1 MSEKNEKNFQ
11 KFCVREDLSPFFDL
25 ISQKKD
31 KFELYF
37 SNLIKWNDKFNLTAI
52 TEHEEVFEKH
62 FLDSILS
69 EQLIPKNSTVIDI
82 GAGAGFPSFP
92 LKIVRDDL
100 KIVAVDSVNKKVS
113 FLNDIA
119 LNLNFKNVSCLHE
132 RAEDLAQKSDF
143 REKFDVCVARAVAS
157 LNILCEYCLPFV
169 KVGGVFLAYKSQ
181 NLEEELK
188 TAHNAISLL
197 GGKIEKIVNF
207 DLNGAERNIVV
218 IRKISSTPAKY
229 PRLKNKPRISPLI

>member
-37 SNLIKWNDKFNLTAI
+37 RNLISWNEKFNLTAI
-52 TEHEEVFEKH
+52 TEHDEVFEKH

-69 EQLIPKNSTVIDI
+69 EQFIPKNSTVIDI

-113 FLNDIA
+113 FLNDISI
-119 LNLNFKNVSCLHE
+119 NLNFKNVSCLHE

-157 LNILCEYCLPFV
+157 LPTLCELCLPHVKAGGYFV
-169 KVGGVFLAYKSQ
+169 AMKGKDAQDEIKLSDNA
-181 NLEEELK
+181 LK
-188 TAHNAISLL
+188 QL
-197 GGKIEKIVNF
+197 GGRIESVTDSGISG
-207 DLNGAERNIVV
+207 LSHANIV
-218 IRKISSTPAKY
+218 IKKLSETNKKY
-229 PRLKNKPRISPLI
+229 PRKAGMPSKKPL